1 MLREWE
7 RKHPGRIENMFGAL
21 QNIVPSHLLDGKAF
35 DFKGLKATGV
45 ADEDGD
51 KAFDAPD
58 FSQPPAPSA
67 LRIVQ
72 L

>member
-1 MLREWE
+1 
-7 RKHPGRIENMFGAL
+7 MFGAL
-21 QNIVPSHLLDGKAF
+21 QSIVPSHLLDGKAF

-45 ADEDGD
+45 ADADGD
-51 KAFDAPD
+51 HAFDAPE
-58 FSQPPAPSA
+58 FPAATAPSA